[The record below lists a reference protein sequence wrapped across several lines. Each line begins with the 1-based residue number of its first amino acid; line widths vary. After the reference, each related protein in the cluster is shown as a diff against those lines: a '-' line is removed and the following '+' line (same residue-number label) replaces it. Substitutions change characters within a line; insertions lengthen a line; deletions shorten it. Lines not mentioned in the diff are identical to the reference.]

1 MSVIPKVIVQT
12 GHSWSLLRS
21 PKTIYP
27 KGTKYQGTGFQPNR
41 KLSEKGSVYGYGMEY
56 NGGIDCGSLEM
67 K

>member
-1 MSVIPKVIVQT
+1 MSVIPKVIEE

-27 KGTKYQGTGFQPNR
+27 KGTKYQGTGFPPNR
-41 KLSEKGSVYGYGMEY
+41 KLSEEVCVYGYGMEY
-56 NGGIDCGSLEM
+56 NGGIDRGSLEM